1 MKKKNPYKESSWSGK
16 PYNFFGDYLWEKYKC
31 RVLKL
36 PIDAGFTCP
45 NRDGTL
51 GTEGCIF
58 CGEDGSASPTAL
70 SGKNILE
77 QMDTARNSFRRSDE
91 KTKYIAYFQAF
102 TNTYASI
109 DKLKE
114 LYDSALT
121 DNTVTGLMIGTRPD
135 YITDEIIDLI
145 ASYNKPGFELWLEIG
160 MQSSHD
166 KSLKYLNRGHDFQS
180 VEDTVQKCSK
190 KNIPVLLHV
199 ILGIPGE
206 SWEDMMA
213 TAEKISSLPV
223 NGVKIHHLHVIT
235 GTKLEEYLKN
245 DKIKLLS
252 LQEYTSIICD
262 FLERLRPDI
271 LIHRLLGDR
280 NEKTLAGPKWAAHK
294 GTVIKSIEDE
304 FSRRMTYQGF
314 LYENSSSNERRC

>member
-1 MKKKNPYKESSWSGK
+1 VKKKNPYKKSSWNGK

-70 SGKNILE
+70 SGKNISV
-77 QMDTARNSFRRSDE
+77 QMETARNSFRRSDE

-102 TNTYASI
+102 TNTYAHPA
-109 DKLKE
+109 KLKE
-114 LYDSALT
+114 LYDSALI
-121 DNTVTGLMIGTRPD
+121 DESVTGLMIGTRPD
-135 YITDEIIDLI
+135 FISDDIINLI
-145 ASYNKPGFELWLEIG
+145 ASYIKPGFELWLEIG

-166 KSLKYLNRGHDFQS
+166 KSLDFLNRGHNFN
-180 VEDTVQKCSK
+180 TVAETVKKCHE

-206 SWEDMMA
+206 TWDDMMK
-213 TAEKISSLPV
+213 TAERISALPV

-235 GTKLEEYLKN
+235 GTKLEKYLDN
-245 DKIKLLS
+245 GKIKLLT
-252 LQEYTSIICD
+252 LNEYTSIICD
-262 FLERLRPDI
+262 FIERLRPDI
-271 LIHRLLGDR
+271 LIHRLIGDR

-294 GTVIKSIEDE
+294 GTVLKSIEDE

-314 LYENSSSNERRC
+314 LYEDSSCNERRC